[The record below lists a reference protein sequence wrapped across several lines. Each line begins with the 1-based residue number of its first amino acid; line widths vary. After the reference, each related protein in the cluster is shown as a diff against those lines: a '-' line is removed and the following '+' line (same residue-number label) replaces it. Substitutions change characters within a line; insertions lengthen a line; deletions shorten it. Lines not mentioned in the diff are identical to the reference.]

1 MSCKKHLHSNRRLT
15 SVDKSHKTKQAKYGR
30 AATVY
35 PRTSEMFD
43 QLDVLEPLVQ
53 IGYVSRHYVNY
64 KNGKRSGPGGYNM
77 LLSQMHDTYADFVLN
92 IRQKYVEETVQEAF
106 EIQGGKFYE
115 GTELVD
121 FLLDVEDPDFD
132 DYAGTATVK
141 DISNES
147 QRQISL

>member
-1 MSCKKHLHSNRRLT
+1 
-15 SVDKSHKTKQAKYGR
+15 
-30 AATVY
+30 
-35 PRTSEMFD
+35 MFD

-77 LLSQMHDTYADFVLN
+77 LLNQMHDTYADFVLN
-92 IRQKYVEETVQEAF
+92 IRQKYVEETVQESF
-106 EIQGGKFYE
+106 ENQGGKFYE
-115 GTELVD
+115 GTELVN

-141 DISNES
+141 GISDGS

>member
-1 MSCKKHLHSNRRLT
+1 
-15 SVDKSHKTKQAKYGR
+15 
-30 AATVY
+30 
-35 PRTSEMFD
+35 
-43 QLDVLEPLVQ
+43 
-53 IGYVSRHYVNY
+53 
-64 KNGKRSGPGGYNM
+64 M

-106 EIQGGKFYE
+106 ETQGGKFYE